1 MNNNSQTKNAVPD
14 VESRAKIGKNAG
26 VVGIGVNL
34 FLFVIKL
41 VAGILSGA
49 VSIIADA
56 INNLTDAASSILV
69 LVGYVI
75 SAKPAD
81 HEHPYGHARMEYLC
95 SLFISTIVTVL
106 GIELFISS
114 VKSIIGGGDG
124 ATYSTLSIVIMSTAV
139 LVKVGL
145 AVFYSRVGKKPIPI
159 NVESSVFYGL
169 VDEFYSAKNV
179 KCFMTEDEE
188 IMIFPAAKFPEY
200 FEIAGFY
207 RRKNSGSSEP
217 NEAKNHAEIIQGLA
231 DYGIEGDVVYQSVSG
246 KIRCLLHTDAKLDG
260 QRMMCDEYTYQ
271 FKDNPHSQKV
281 TKQKQHVFEVRRLSN
296 TSNPN
301 VICQLTLKKHQQD
314 KDDLAA
320 FEALLK

>member
-1 MNNNSQTKNAVPD
+1 M
-14 VESRAKIGKNAG
+14 AKAWEELENKCFEH
-26 VVGIGVNL
+26 V
-34 FLFVIKL
+34 K
-41 VAGILSGA
+41 
-49 VSIIADA
+49 
-56 INNLTDAASSILV
+56 SSF
-69 LVGYVI
+69 
-75 SAKPAD
+75 
-81 HEHPYGHARMEYLC
+81 GHAAVIEAYGKADSTKADIRVAAPSGDFFVEVKAKSSQC
-95 SLFISTIVTVL
+95 CQFVLFPDDETGSFEFSDRNKVPLTP
-106 GIELFISS
+106 SCQ
-114 VKSIIGGGDG
+114 KIIDHMNQN
-124 ATYSTLSIVIMSTAV
+124 YD
-139 LVKVGL
+139 K
-145 AVFYSRVGKKPIPI
+145 YSRVGKKPIPI

-179 KCFMTEDEE
+179 KCFMTEGEE